1 MLISMILIGLIFWL
15 FFKCVGFAIRMTWGL
30 AKILGVVLMTV
41 ALPVAGVCV
50 LLGLGTVLLVPAALL
65 LLALGLLRASGPG
78 RTPNVLICRAGGVRH
93 RLNC

>member
-65 LLALGLLRASGPG
+65 LLALGLLRA
-78 RTPNVLICRAGGVRH
+78 
-93 RLNC
+93 